1 MAAVRTPSRWLP
13 ARKETGLPAL
23 EQGLSDVN
31 LCTMNT
37 ALEARDTLRR
47 LQAERLDA
55 VEAGLGE
62 NALYMTDLE
71 NDIEASR
78 AVYVGLAVTEIATLR
93 AQLGGPQVG

>member
-1 MAAVRTPSRWLP
+1 MAAVRTPSCWLS

-23 EQGLSDVN
+23 EQGPRDVT
-31 LCTMNT
+31 LCNMNS
-37 ALEARDTLRR
+37 ALDARTTLRR
-47 LQAERLDA
+47 LEAERLDA

-62 NALYMTDLE
+62 NALYMTDLD

-78 AVYVGLAVTEIATLR
+78 ARYVGLVLTEIATLR